1 MFTICN
7 GTELKCNVCITV
19 QICIGGTEMS
29 QDFYVI
35 RDLNRNLILGLD
47 WLKQNNVRIYFDLK
61 CLRINGKH
69 YVKIEEDIHI
79 ASTVRMKKTCLI
91 KPQTAMIYYGKV
103 RENPDLPV
111 GQSYEITQIDKGF
124 LVNQPGLQ
132 IINTVSTL
140 AEDRSLP
147 LLIVN
152 NTNKFIKIYRHGLL
166 AKISGIQNNI
176 ASVNSVIQNEICET
190 KLDLKDL
197 DVPEQYRSKI
207 EKLVLKNQDLFASKD
222 SELGHTDTIKMQ
234 IDIGNNVPI
243 KMKPYRTP
251 IKNREVID
259 KAINEMLDADVNK
272 RSRSPWSFPVVIVDK
287 KDGSNR
293 FCVDFRKFNQIT
305 KKNSYPLPL
314 IDDILALLGNTKF
327 FTSLDLKS
335 GYWQVAMDEKDK
347 EKTALACQKG
357 LFELNVMPF
366 GLSNAPAV
374 FQELMSV
381 VLRL

>member
-1 MFTICN
+1 MHKEVNAKSFDNDINGKSPQKTFKISVSGSPNSCLVKIGKQRYRALVDTRAECSLIHRRIYDQLKDKPRLINKKVCLQSAN
-7 GTELKCNVCITV
+7 GTELKCDGCITV

-69 YVKIEEDIHI
+69 YVNLEEDIHI

-91 KPQTAMIYYGKV
+91 KPQTAMICYGKV

-140 AEDRSLP
+140 AKDRSLP

-166 AKISGIQNNI
+166 AKISGIQNNV
-176 ASVNSVIQNEICET
+176 ASVNSVIQNKNCET

-251 IKNREVID
+251 IKIGR
-259 KAINEMLDADVNK
+259 L
-272 RSRSPWSFPVVIVDK
+272 
-287 KDGSNR
+287 
-293 FCVDFRKFNQIT
+293 
-305 KKNSYPLPL
+305 L
-314 IDDILALLGNTKF
+314 IRQSMK
-327 FTSLDLKS
+327 
-335 GYWQVAMDEKDK
+335 
-347 EKTALACQKG
+347 C
-357 LFELNVMPF
+357 
-366 GLSNAPAV
+366 
-374 FQELMSV
+374 
-381 VLRL
+381 